1 MNDLIVNLTVLWL
14 ILDLM
19 FIVLIRRDWGPTRM
33 LALVLTQLT
42 VTIATVLVL
51 IASEPLRS
59 TALWLLL
66 ATVNL
71 SLASLGMTR
80 QPVFAAIGAAGT
92 LTAII
97 LILLHSFASL
107 PVIAVAAVFCLGSA
121 VFHTRQIMTT

>member
-1 MNDLIVNLTVLWL
+1 MNDMIVNLMVLWL
-14 ILDLM
+14 MMDLV
-19 FIVLIRRDWGPTRM
+19 FIVLIRRRGATPM
-33 LALVLTQLT
+33 LAIVVTQ
-42 VTIATVLVL
+42 VTIAIATALVL
-51 IASEPLRS
+51 IASEPIRS

-80 QPVFAAIGAAGT
+80 QPLFAGIGAAGT

-107 PVIAVAAVFCLGSA
+107 PVIAVAAVFCLGSV